1 MNTKAKKM
9 EPQIKVAALNKK
21 RRNRGTCVKLMSLAP
36 KEPKKKRIMK
46 EETPNQR
53 FINRSER

>member
-1 MNTKAKKM
+1 MNTKAKKI
-9 EPQIKVAALNKK
+9 EPHIKVAALNRK
-21 RRNRGTCVKLMSLAP
+21 RRISDTCAKFMSFP
-36 KEPKKKRIMK
+36 PNEPKKKRIMK